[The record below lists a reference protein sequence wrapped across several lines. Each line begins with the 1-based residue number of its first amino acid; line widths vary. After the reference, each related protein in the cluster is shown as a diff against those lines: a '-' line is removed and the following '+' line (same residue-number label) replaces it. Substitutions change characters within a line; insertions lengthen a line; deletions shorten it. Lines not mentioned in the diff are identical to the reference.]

1 MKYDDGGEGLA
12 VGGFRW
18 EEIINYFAATKCAS
32 VGGTGYWIIVS
43 LSLTVPAVS

>member
-1 MKYDDGGEGLA
+1 MMMVGGLA

-43 LSLTVPAVS
+43 LSHCARRILN